1 MSANFTAPETH
12 LTRLIANY
20 LDNGN
25 TELQSTIVDTMKKNA
40 KMNFHR
46 KDTESLRIS
55 KEHFKS
61 RVIAGEYDSGEEMH
75 GPNNFNKGLG
85 PKYNA
90 VYMYYDSSYF
100 MEFIN
105 SYPPKWRSMIMI
117 VLSCEAFKIM
127 CKCEDDDYKEDKV
140 WFIENLAYVIS
151 SIIRE

>member
-1 MSANFTAPETH
+1 MSAKFSETH
-12 LTRLIANY
+12 LIRLITDY
-20 LDNGN
+20 LDDGN

-40 KMNFHR
+40 KMHFHR
-46 KDTESLRIS
+46 QDKESLFLA
-55 KEHFKS
+55 KENFNA
-61 RVIAGEYDSGEEMH
+61 RLIAGEYDSGEEMH

-105 SYPPKWRSMIMI
+105 SYPPIWRHMIMI

-127 CKCEDDDYKEDKV
+127 CHDDDNDYEKDKQ
-140 WFIENLAYVIS
+140 WFIHNLSYIIS